1 VPEAEGE
8 GVNFASVFVTALA
21 AVYLGSLAL
30 EWALLQR
37 LLNRAD
43 IGIIAACTAAAAI
56 GFAVYFLVNKD
67 DWRFELRES
76 AFAFAGALV
85 LVIALRMVALRR
97 RQLDSGPDED
107 LGDVFR

>member
-1 VPEAEGE
+1 V
-8 GVNFASVFVTALA
+8 FATALA

-43 IGIIAACTAAAAI
+43 VGIIAACTAAAGI
-56 GFAVYFLVNKD
+56 GFAVYFLINRD
-67 DWRFELRES
+67 DWRFELKES
-76 AFAFAGALV
+76 LFAFAGALV
-85 LVIALRMVALRR
+85 LVIAFRMLALRR
-97 RQLDSGPDED
+97 RQLNSGPDED